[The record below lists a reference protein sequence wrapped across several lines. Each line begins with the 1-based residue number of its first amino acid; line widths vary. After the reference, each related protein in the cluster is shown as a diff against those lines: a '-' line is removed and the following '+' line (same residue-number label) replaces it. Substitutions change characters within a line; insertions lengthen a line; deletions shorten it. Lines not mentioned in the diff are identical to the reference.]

1 MYEESFNHSENQN
14 EQERI
19 REKDQAFEVWIN
31 ASFDS
36 IKWVLIRILRRV
48 VQCLWKHFF
57 WGGAVLEVTTHNY

>member
-1 MYEESFNHSENQN
+1 MYEESFNHSENQS

-19 REKDQAFEVWIN
+19 REKVQVFEVWIN

-57 WGGAVLEVTTHNY
+57 GGVQY